1 MGATAVRKLAKS
13 IDMMIKAGDSSL
25 VIYDRIGFDK
35 EFPNIFVC
43 VGKVDIRTLKNPVF
57 QRKIDPLRVEN
68 IKKKPS
74 IVRLDP
80 ITIAIDDN
88 GDRTTCDGNHRTNGG
103 IAGLA
108 EGYWDDPFVPC
119 KILYNATDAQLSYL
133 FATQDENKKAID
145 NPSQLK
151 ALILAEGENRAQWAV
166 DMNRIVE
173 EEGLTFGFGENRN
186 NNVGKIVAISA
197 IRKAYLSTLDED
209 NFRRMLRIIRESFDN
224 GTRKNACSGR
234 IIDGLSTFYSEF
246 GEEIDDKLLVKRLK
260 KKSPDTLI
268 DDFNKFKTKLDSK
281 RQYLKPLTDI
291 YNSGKSKADR
301 LDYL

>member
-74 IVRLDP
+74 MVRLDP

-197 IRKAYLSTLDED
+197 IRKAYLSTLEESD
-209 NFRRMLRIIRESFDN
+209 FRRMLRAIRESFDN

-234 IIDGLSTFYSEF
+234 IIDGLSALYSEF

-268 DDFNKFKTKLDSK
+268 EDFNKFKTKLDSK

>member
-108 EGYWDDPFVPC
+108 EGYWEDPFVPC

-197 IRKAYLSTLDED
+197 IRKAYLSTLEESD
-209 NFRRMLRIIRESFDN
+209 FRRMLRAIRESFDN

-234 IIDGLSTFYSEF
+234 IIDGLSTLYSEF

>member
-13 IDMMIKAGDSSL
+13 IDLMIKAGDNSL

-74 IVRLDP
+74 MVRLDP

-173 EEGLTFGFGENRN
+173 EEGLTFGFGENKN

-197 IRKAYLSTLDED
+197 IRKAYLSTLEED
-209 NFRRMLRIIRESFDN
+209 DFRRMLRVIRESFDN

-234 IIDGLSTFYSEF
+234 IIDGLSALYSEF

>member
-68 IKKKPS
+68 IKKMPS

-108 EGYWDDPFVPC
+108 EGYWEDPFVPC

-197 IRKAYLSTLDED
+197 IRKAYLSTLEESD
-209 NFRRMLRIIRESFDN
+209 FRRMLRAIRESFDN

-234 IIDGLSTFYSEF
+234 IIDGLSTLYSEF

>member
-13 IDMMIKAGDSSL
+13 IDSMIKAGDSSL

-43 VGKVDIRTLKNPVF
+43 VGKVDIRTLKNPRF

-74 IVRLDP
+74 MVRLDP
-80 ITIAIDDN
+80 ITIAVDDN

-197 IRKAYLSTLDED
+197 IRKSYLSTLEESD
-209 NFRRMLRIIRESFDN
+209 FRRMLRIISESFDD
-224 GTRKNACSGR
+224 GTRTNACCGR
-234 IIDGLSTFYSEF
+234 IIEGLSTFYSEF
-246 GEEIDDKLLVKRLK
+246 GDEIDDKLLAKRLRK
-260 KKSPDTLI
+260 RSPNALI
-268 DDFNKFKTKLDSK
+268 EDFNKFKTKLDSK

-291 YNSGKSKADR
+291 YNSGKSKVDK

>member
-13 IDMMIKAGDSSL
+13 IDLMIKAGDNSL

-43 VGKVDIRTLKNPVF
+43 VGKVDIRTLRNPVF

-74 IVRLDP
+74 MVRLDP

-108 EGYWDDPFVPC
+108 EGYWEDPFVPC

-197 IRKAYLSTLDED
+197 IRKSYLSTLEEGD
-209 NFRRMLRIIRESFDN
+209 FRRMLRVIRESFDN
-224 GTRKNACSGR
+224 GTRNNACSGR

-260 KKSPDTLI
+260 KRSPDTLI

>member
-1 MGATAVRKLAKS
+1 MGATAVRKLAKN

-74 IVRLDP
+74 MVRLDP

-108 EGYWDDPFVPC
+108 EGYWEDPFVPC

-197 IRKAYLSTLDED
+197 IRKSYLSTLEED
-209 NFRRMLRIIRESFDN
+209 DFRRMLRIIRESFDN

>member
-68 IKKKPS
+68 IKKMPS

-108 EGYWDDPFVPC
+108 EGYWEDPFVPC

-133 FATQDENKKAID
+133 FATQDENKKVID

-224 GTRKNACSGR
+224 GTRTNACSGR
-234 IIDGLSTFYSEF
+234 IIDGLSAFYSEF

-260 KKSPDTLI
+260 RRSPNVLI
-268 DDFNKFKTKLDSK
+268 EDFNKFKTKLDSK